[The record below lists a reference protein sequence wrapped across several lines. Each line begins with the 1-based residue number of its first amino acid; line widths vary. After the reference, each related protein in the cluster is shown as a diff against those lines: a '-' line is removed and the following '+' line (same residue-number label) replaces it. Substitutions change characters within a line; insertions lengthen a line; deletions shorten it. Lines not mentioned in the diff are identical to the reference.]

1 MQHIS
6 SWGKENFIHFHE
18 NDSSSLQCW
27 EDSTSEIYIM
37 AIYIL
42 RKGIAN
48 SLATGSQAQLVLKTV
63 QSNVKVLQQLVR
75 TLQQKDI
82 SSIFSEI

>member
-48 SLATGSQAQLVLKTV
+48 SLATGSQA
-63 QSNVKVLQQLVR
+63 
-75 TLQQKDI
+75 
-82 SSIFSEI
+82 